1 MRSAGAGGG
10 PTPAAVNKLDP
21 RAPAFV
27 PASRGRPPPL
37 AAGPRGRG
45 PGRRRAGNGRR
56 PPRGQAGGGGPR
68 TNEGNIR
75 RTVYICDID
84 QAVTEELLGAVFGE
98 CGATVDVRVC
108 GDPNS
113 ANAMR
118 FAFIEFEEEA
128 GARSALNKN
137 GTVLGLYPLRVLPS
151 RTAIVPVNTTYLPQS
166 QSEQEL
172 TRRTIYAANIDR
184 KVDRADVKAFFE
196 TLCGRVSKLRLL
208 GDHQHATRI
217 AFVEFAQVER

>member
-1 MRSAGAGGG
+1 
-10 PTPAAVNKLDP
+10 
-21 RAPAFV
+21 
-27 PASRGRPPPL
+27 
-37 AAGPRGRG
+37 
-45 PGRRRAGNGRR
+45 
-56 PPRGQAGGGGPR
+56 
-68 TNEGNIR
+68 
-75 RTVYICDID
+75 VYICDID
-84 QAVTEELLGAVFGE
+84 QTVTEEELGAVFGE

-128 GARSALNKN
+128 GARGALNKN

-151 RTAIVPVNTTYLPQS
+151 RTAILPVNTTYLPQS